1 MTLAFVDNNTITD
14 YPISKLDI
22 RQRFPN
28 TSFPKSL
35 ENIDLSSFGVV
46 TVSDT
51 DKPSINEDTQRLEE
65 GTPTLVDGAW
75 VQVWNVVNLNSTELA
90 QITAD
95 KADAIRAER
104 NQKLANTDWTQL
116 ADSPASTNS
125 WGTYRQ
131 ALRDI
136 PAQTGFPDSVTWPTE
151 PS

>member
-1 MTLAFVDNNTITD
+1 MFAFIENNEIEE
-14 YPISKLDI
+14 YPVASGDI
-22 RQRFPN
+22 RRRFPQ

-35 ENIDLSSFGVV
+35 DGVDLSGFGVV
-46 TVSDT
+46 AIADA
-51 DKPSINEDTQRLEE
+51 DKPSINIETQRIEE
-65 GTPTLVDGAW
+65 GTPALVDGVW
-75 VQVWNVVNLNSTELA
+75 KQVWNVIDFNSTELA
-90 QITAD
+90 EITAN
-95 KADAIRAER
+95 KAAAIRSER

-116 ADSPASTNS
+116 ADSSAPATV